1 MGLVVCICIALF
13 SAQAQS
19 PEDLHLSDHTV
30 IENVMLVG
38 KAGLSPTKVN
48 IVIRKGV
55 IQDIT
60 TSTNYPKDAVVI
72 SADSLYAY
80 PAFIDGASYTASP
93 KSESKGK
100 PEKVSNPGN
109 PGYDKAGVTP
119 QNTVNSSIKMDD
131 GSVEKMRKAGFAISH
146 VVPRGKML
154 SGQGSIVLL
163 NEDETIPY
171 VRKNTSMFG
180 SFTAA
185 KGRVYPSTVIAVMS
199 KHRELFKQAE
209 YAMRYEAQ
217 YNANPVGL
225 DRPAYPEQL
234 QSLYPVIEKKMP
246 LFFQAE
252 KTLDISRAL
261 TLNEDLKSQMILT
274 EVKQV
279 GPNMSKIKSSGLPVL
294 LSMDL
299 PKSMEEEKDSTKV
312 ISDDKQKLIDRKKQ
326 AIASYQMQAA
336 ELNKNGVKF
345 GFSFLDTKPA
355 DISKKVEIL
364 LENGM
369 SKDDILRAL
378 TMDVAEILGIE
389 NVAGS
394 VEKNKLANIIL
405 TDGVLFEKKTN
416 IVYTIVEGKMYK
428 YEVKKKKEVKGDKDA
443 KIELAGDW
451 EITVSIPGDEQTA
464 KLRFTKSGDGYSG
477 IMIDDEGDEYKLD
490 NLTVEGDL
498 VTFSFTISEQG
509 SSMEMTTNATVK
521 DDTMEGSLS
530 VCEFGSFP
538 LEGTKTSKP
547 EK

>member
-1 MGLVVCICIALF
+1 MGIAVCICVALF
-13 SAQAQS
+13 STQAQS
-19 PEDLHLSDHTV
+19 PEDLHLSNHTV

-93 KSESKGK
+93 KSESKEK

-180 SFTAA
+180 SFTTA

-261 TLNEDLKSQMILT
+261 TLNEDLKSKMILT

-279 GPNMSKIKSSGLPVL
+279 GPNMSKIKASGLPVL

-312 ISDDKQKLIDRKKQ
+312 ISEDKQKLIDRKKE

-336 ELNKNGVKF
+336 EFSKNGVKF
-345 GFSFLDTKPA
+345 GFSFLDTKPG

-369 SKDDILRAL
+369 SGDDILRAL

-490 NLTVEGDL
+490 NLSVEGDL

-530 VCEFGSFP
+530 VGEFGSFP